1 MPREHSLLNQH
12 VVINGCRIA
21 AGVHGSGIP
30 LVLVHGTPA
39 HTVIWQALVPL
50 WVDAG
55 FQVYLY
61 DLPGYGASE
70 RPLQAD
76 TSVAAQ
82 VAFLHDLLDHWQLE
96 KTHLFGHDI
105 GGAIALRLAL
115 DEPQRLLTLTVADAP
130 CYDSW
135 PSPTWRDMRDRYAEY
150 ALTPASEHRSTMTRQ
165 LKMAVFNKPLMA
177 GERLEQFLAPL
188 CGTLG
193 QASFYQHQ
201 VAHYNACYTADF
213 AERLPQLRLPVQI
226 LWGADDEW
234 QPVHY
239 ARRLQHDI
247 PGSTLHIYQHAGHF
261 LMEDIPQPVA
271 AQVIAF
277 VNQSTR
283 R

>member
-55 FQVYLY
+55 FQVHLY

-177 GERLEQFLAPL
+177 GERLEQFLAP
-188 CGTLG
+188 
-193 QASFYQHQ
+193 S
-201 VAHYNACYTADF
+201 VA
-213 AERLPQLRLPVQI
+213 R
-226 LWGADDEW
+226 WGR
-234 QPVHY
+234 PPF
-239 ARRLQHDI
+239 I
-247 PGSTLHIYQHAGHF
+247 
-261 LMEDIPQPVA
+261 
-271 AQVIAF
+271 
-277 VNQSTR
+277 STR
-283 R
+283 WPIIMPATRQTSRKGSRSSGCPCRSYGVQTMNGSPSTMPDACSTIFPVPPCIFISTPDTF